1 VIARRIRRVFA
12 ALTGRA
18 VARLEVEN
26 ADALLE
32 LESENLRTLVARY
45 NEGLAT
51 HAGVCDRLRGRI
63 TGLER
68 DAERA
73 RTQAVECL
81 RASDRDRAAKQ
92 ALAEERLRAD
102 VERLRKELDEAEGAY
117 QELVRTRR
125 VAVETAREKIEGLRK
140 TIGTTRVQTALAEL
154 TEMAA
159 SLHGAVGI
167 AGGDLDRLRDQ
178 MDEQRAH
185 AAGRVRVARE
195 IIDVDGRRWD
205 ETRETAPAAE
215 ALSRLE
221 ARLGPPSGAPLPS
234 P

>member
-1 VIARRIRRVFA
+1 
-12 ALTGRA
+12 
-18 VARLEVEN
+18 
-26 ADALLE
+26 
-32 LESENLRTLVARY
+32 
-45 NEGLAT
+45 
-51 HAGVCDRLRGRI
+51 LRGRI
-63 TGLER
+63 AGLER

-73 RTQAVECL
+73 RTRAVECL
-81 RASDRDRAAKQ
+81 HAGDRERAAKQ
-92 ALAEERLRAD
+92 ALAEERLRGD

-117 QELVRTRR
+117 AELVRTRR

-140 TIGTTRVQTALAEL
+140 TIGTARVQTALAEL

-159 SLHGAVGI
+159 SLHGAVGL

-195 IIDVDGRRWD
+195 ILDADGERWD
-205 ETRETAPAAE
+205 EAREAAE
-215 ALSRLE
+215 AADALSRLE
-221 ARLGPPSGAPLPS
+221 ARLAPPSGSPPPS